1 MSMYSAHTTAL
12 EILSQVYGKQ
22 CLQQIVLVKCQACT
36 SMSVDIPIIY
46 DHHEEIKKIKR
57 NGQ

>member
-12 EILSQVYGKQ
+12 EILSQVYRKQ
-22 CLQQIVLVKCQACT
+22 CLQQRVLVQCQLGT
-36 SMSVDIPIIY
+36 STSVDIPIIY
-46 DHHEEIKKIKR
+46 DHHEKIKKIRR